1 MVKSELLEAE
11 RHWEMEREE
20 RSSIPYLDS
29 ICGLKVCEIVIMCGL
44 IDWSLKIFPDYSYRS
59 GSYQMSR
66 PTCLNKAN
74 EKEVDER
81 LCDIA
86 ARPLPEIKE
95 CNSHK
100 CPPV

>member
-1 MVKSELLEAE
+1 
-11 RHWEMEREE
+11 
-20 RSSIPYLDS
+20 
-29 ICGLKVCEIVIMCGL
+29 
-44 IDWSLKIFPDYSYRS
+44 
-59 GSYQMSR
+59 MSR

-100 CPPV
+100 CPPVESRFPAMLVLWFGREFYKVKHGVTAAAVSGPLTSATNR

>member
-1 MVKSELLEAE
+1 
-11 RHWEMEREE
+11 
-20 RSSIPYLDS
+20 
-29 ICGLKVCEIVIMCGL
+29 
-44 IDWSLKIFPDYSYRS
+44 
-59 GSYQMSR
+59 MSR

-100 CPPV
+100 CPPVRIALGIVGANIAPDGGLTLIKNIRVSYKE